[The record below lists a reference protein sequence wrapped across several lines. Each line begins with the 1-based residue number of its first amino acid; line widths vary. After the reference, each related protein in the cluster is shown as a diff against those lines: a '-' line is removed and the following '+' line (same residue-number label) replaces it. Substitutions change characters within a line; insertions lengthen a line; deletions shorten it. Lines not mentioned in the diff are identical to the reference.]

1 MNDPLVNAHKQ
12 IAGFFE
18 PESPMVEQVGNNVV
32 AAIADLCKRANE
44 KKEQITKMEE
54 ELKQLKKELLT
65 ITDEDIPDT
74 MTEIGVSEYKLIDGS
89 SVTLK
94 PTYGAHISEDNQ
106 QEAFQWLRDNECDDI
121 IKNTVS
127 VEFGR
132 QEDEK
137 ALAFKELVEEQKYE
151 PVQVTKIHPQT
162 LKAFIKERIEKGLE
176 IPNNLFG
183 VWAGQ
188 RAVIKKGDK

>member
-12 IAGFFE
+12 ISSFFE
-18 PESPMVEQVGNNVV
+18 AESSKVEQVGNNEV

-44 KKEQITKMEE
+44 KKELIAKMEE
-54 ELKQLKKELLT
+54 ELKQLKKELLKL
-65 ITDEDIPDT
+65 TDEDIPDT

-176 IPNNLFG
+176 IPNHLFG

-188 RAVIKKGDK
+188 RAIIKKGDK

>member
-12 IAGFFE
+12 ISSFFE
-18 PESPMVEQVGNNVV
+18 AESSKVEQVGNNEV

-44 KKEQITKMEE
+44 KKELIAKMEE
-54 ELKQLKKELLT
+54 ELKQLKKELLKL
-65 ITDEDIPDT
+65 TDEDIPDT

-106 QEAFQWLRDNECDDI
+106 QEAFQWLRDNELDDI

-132 QEDEK
+132 KEDEQ

-151 PVQVTKIHPQT
+151 PVQVTNIHPQT
-162 LKAFIKERIEKGLE
+162 LKAFIRERIEKGME
-176 IPNNLFG
+176 IPNHLFG

>member
-1 MNDPLVNAHKQ
+1 MNDLLIDANKQ

-18 PESPMVEQVGNNVV
+18 ADSPKVEQVGNNEV
-32 AAIADLCKRANE
+32 AAIASLCKSANE

-94 PTYGAHISEDNQ
+94 PTYGAHISEANKE
-106 QEAFQWLRDNECDDI
+106 EAFQWLRDNKCDDI

-127 VEFGR
+127 VQFGR
-132 QEDEK
+132 KEDEK
-137 ALAFKELVEEQKYE
+137 ALAFKQLVEENEYE
-151 PVQVTKIHPQT
+151 PEQVTKIHPQT
-162 LKAFIKERIEKGLE
+162 LVAFIKERIEKGLE

>member
-1 MNDPLVNAHKQ
+1 MNDLLVDANKQ

-18 PESPMVEQVGNNVV
+18 ADSSKVEQVGNNEV
-32 AAIADLCKRANE
+32 AAIADLCKRAND
-44 KKEQITKMEE
+44 KKDLITKMEE
-54 ELKQLKKELLT
+54 ELKQLKKELLKL
-65 ITDEDIPDT
+65 TDEDIPDT

-132 QEDEK
+132 KEDEL
-137 ALAFKELVEEQKYE
+137 ALAFKELVEEHSYE
-151 PVQVTKIHPQT
+151 PMQVTKIHPQT
-162 LKAFIKERIEKGLE
+162 LKAFIKERIEKGME
-176 IPNNLFG
+176 IPNHLFG

-188 RAVIKKGDK
+188 RAIIKKGDK

>member
-1 MNDPLVNAHKQ
+1 MNDTLIDAHKQ
-12 IAGFFE
+12 ISGFFE
-18 PESPMVEQVGNNVV
+18 PESPKVEQVGNNEV

-44 KKEQITKMEE
+44 KKELITKMEE
-54 ELKQLKKELLT
+54 ELKQLKKELLK

-74 MTEIGVSEYKLIDGS
+74 MTEIGVSEYKFIDGS

-94 PTYGAHISEDNQ
+94 PTYGAHISEANKE
-106 QEAFQWLRDNECDDI
+106 EAFQWLRDNKCDDI

-127 VEFGR
+127 VQFGR
-132 QEDEK
+132 EEDEK
-137 ALAFKELVEEQKYE
+137 ALAFKELVKEQKYE
-151 PVQVTKIHPQT
+151 PEQVTKIHPQT
-162 LKAFIKERIEKGLE
+162 LVAFIKERIEKGLE

>member
-18 PESPMVEQVGNNVV
+18 PESPKVEQVGNNEV

-44 KKEQITKMEE
+44 KKELIANMEE
-54 ELKQLKKELLT
+54 ELKQLKKELLKL
-65 ITDEDIPDT
+65 TDEDIPDT

-106 QEAFQWLRDNECDDI
+106 QEAFQWLRDNELDDI

-132 QEDEK
+132 KEDEQ

-151 PVQVTKIHPQT
+151 PVQVTNIHPQT
-162 LKAFIKERIEKGLE
+162 LKAFIRERIEKGME
-176 IPNNLFG
+176 IPNHLFG

>member
-12 IAGFFE
+12 ISSFFE
-18 PESPMVEQVGNNVV
+18 AESSKVEQVGNNEV

-44 KKEQITKMEE
+44 KKELIAKMEE
-54 ELKQLKKELLT
+54 ELKQLKKELLKL
-65 ITDEDIPDT
+65 TDEDIPDT

-106 QEAFQWLRDNECDDI
+106 QEAFQWLRDNELDDI

-132 QEDEK
+132 KEDEQ
-137 ALAFKELVEEQKYE
+137 ALAFKELVEDQKYE
-151 PVQVTKIHPQT
+151 PVQVTNIHPQT
-162 LKAFIKERIEKGLE
+162 LKAFIRERIEKGME
-176 IPNNLFG
+176 IPNHLFG

>member
-12 IAGFFE
+12 ISSFFE
-18 PESPMVEQVGNNVV
+18 AESSKVEQVGNNEV

-54 ELKQLKKELLT
+54 ELKQLKKELLKL
-65 ITDEDIPDT
+65 TDEDIPDT

-106 QEAFQWLRDNECDDI
+106 QEAFQWLRDNELDDI

-132 QEDEK
+132 KEDEQ

-151 PVQVTKIHPQT
+151 PVQVTNIHPQT
-162 LKAFIKERIEKGLE
+162 LKAFIRERIEKGME
-176 IPNNLFG
+176 IPNHLFG